1 MNKFN
6 EDRQRVRQLVHST
19 VENRRHVSFMW
30 RKVRVEVIQYKDRL
44 ITRPRLMPHWMWRGL
59 RALGR
64 IRVTTIQKLDV
75 ISLKG
80 TVNIVILPKG
90 DSYSDDQVLIWR
102 LKHRHFESFDWERG
116 SSDEFDA
123 IRRAVNAGPVLVV
136 DAVHMQPYR

>member
-1 MNKFN
+1 
-6 EDRQRVRQLVHST
+6 
-19 VENRRHVSFMW
+19 MW
-30 RKVRVEVIQYKDRL
+30 Q
-44 ITRPRLMPHWMWRGL
+44 GL
-59 RALGR
+59 RTLGR

-75 ISLKG
+75 IALKG

-102 LKHRHFESFDWERG
+102 LKHRYFEPFDWERG

-123 IRRAVNAGPVLVV
+123 IRRAVNAVPVLVV